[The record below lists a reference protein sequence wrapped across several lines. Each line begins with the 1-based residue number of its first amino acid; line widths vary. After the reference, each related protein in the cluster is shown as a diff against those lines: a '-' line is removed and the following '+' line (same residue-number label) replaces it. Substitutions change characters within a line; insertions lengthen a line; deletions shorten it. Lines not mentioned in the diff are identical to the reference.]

1 MANKDAIT
9 RWKSEPNI
17 TGRIFQRMQRSKSLG
32 DIQYK
37 TALDEQMRG
46 HLQLLKDDLKKEKCH
61 VAALKRENVSNVRAA
76 KEEQIYESAARH
88 NDVVFDLIVEKDREI
103 EELETCAK
111 EYVNKKVDEM
121 EKRKNEELQ
130 WLRKEFEYEK
140 EQLINTLAGKFRDEA
155 RNEIGYEFDN
165 AKRQMETDYFMMA
178 SENKKL
184 KEDLKIAKDADA
196 NKAEEIRNIYREYN
210 KALSKIKRD
219 ASQDSRRQV
228 WGSKCVDL
236 TSGRIV

>member
-17 TGRIFQRMQRSKSLG
+17 SGLVFQRMQRSKSLG

-37 TALDEQMRG
+37 TALDEQMRV
-46 HLQLLKDDLKKEKCH
+46 HLQTLKDDLKKEKFH
-61 VAALKRENVSNVRAA
+61 VAALRRDNVSNVRAA
-76 KEEQIYESAARH
+76 KEQQIYESAATH
-88 NDVVFDLIVEKDREI
+88 NDVVFDLMVEKDKEI
-103 EELETCAK
+103 EELKNCAK
-111 EYVNKKVDEM
+111 EYVNKKVDEL
-121 EKRKNEELQ
+121 EKRKNEEMH
-130 WLRKEFEYEK
+130 WLRREFEYEK

-165 AKRQMETDYFMMA
+165 AKRQMETDYFMMV
-178 SENKKL
+178 SENKRL
-184 KEDLKIAKDADA
+184 KEDLNIAKDADA
-196 NKAEEIRNIYREYN
+196 NKAEEIRKIYREYN

-228 WGSKCVDL
+228 
-236 TSGRIV
+236 